1 MLKEVWV
8 PRVRVIFFNNSIEF
22 LNKIQ
27 RILGINKNFVKKY
40 NKKNKNINY
49 ELRLSPNELRLS
61 PNEMRE
67 LLPQLRLVIKEK
79 KRILVLKLLNEQKGN
94 RNQNTNNNKHEYKLE
109 ELVCE
114 WNTI

>member
-49 ELRLSPNELRLS
+49 ELRLS